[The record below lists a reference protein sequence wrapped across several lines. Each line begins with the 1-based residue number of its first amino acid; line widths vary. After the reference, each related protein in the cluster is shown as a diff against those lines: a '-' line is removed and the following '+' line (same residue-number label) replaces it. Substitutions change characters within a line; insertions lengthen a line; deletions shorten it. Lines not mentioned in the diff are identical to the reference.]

1 MTQTILYPAW
11 QDVIQFGD
19 AGPNPQKIIETDNF
33 RAVIVGLNAG
43 QKIPP
48 HPAPTSTYHF
58 FAGTG
63 SIIVN
68 GERFAV
74 QAGATIVVPDGA
86 TRSIEAETEL
96 AFLGAQAAQI
106 NQ

>member
-1 MTQTILYPAW
+1 MTKATLYPNW
-11 QDVIQFGD
+11 QEVVQYGD
-19 AGPNPQKIIETDNF
+19 MGPDPQKIIETDNF
-33 RAVIVGLNAG
+33 RAVIVGLKAG
-43 QKIPP
+43 QKIPA

-63 SIIVN
+63 TLFVN
-68 GERFAV
+68 GVPFAV

-86 TRSIEAETEL
+86 TRSIEAETQL
-96 AFLGAQAAQI
+96 AFLGTQAAEI

>member
-1 MTQTILYPAW
+1 MTQTILYPNW
-11 QDVIQFGD
+11 QDVVQYND

-48 HPAPTSTYHF
+48 HPAPASTYHF

-63 SIIVN
+63 SIIVDN
-68 GERFAV
+68 KHYAV

-86 TRSIEAETEL
+86 TRSIEAETDL

-106 NQ
+106 KS

>member
-1 MTQTILYPAW
+1 MTQATLYPTW

-19 AGPNPQKIIETDNF
+19 AGPNPQKIIETDTF
-33 RAVIVGLNAG
+33 RTVLVGLKAG

-48 HPAPTSTYHF
+48 HPAPASTYHF
-58 FAGTG
+58 FAGSG
-63 SIIVN
+63 SITVN

-74 QAGATIVVPDGA
+74 QAGATVVVPDGA

>member
-1 MTQTILYPAW
+1 MTQTTLYPAW
-11 QDVIQFGD
+11 QEVIQYSD

-43 QKIPP
+43 QKIPS
-48 HPAPTSTYHF
+48 HPAPASTYHF

-74 QAGATIVVPDGA
+74 QAGTTVVVPDGA
-86 TRSIEAETEL
+86 TRSIEAETKL

>member
-1 MTQTILYPAW
+1 MTQATLYPTW
-11 QDVIQFGD
+11 QDVIQYGD
-19 AGPNPQKIIETDNF
+19 SGPNPQKIIETDTF
-33 RAVIVGLNAG
+33 RTVLVGLKAG

-48 HPAPTSTYHF
+48 HPAPVSTYHF
-58 FAGTG
+58 LAGSG
-63 SIIVN
+63 RIIVD

-74 QAGATIVVPDGA
+74 QAGATVVVPDGA

-106 NQ
+106 KS

>member
-1 MTQTILYPAW
+1 MTKVVLYSNW
-11 QDVIQFGD
+11 QETIQFSA
-19 AGPNPQKIIETDNF
+19 AGPNPQKIIETENF
-33 RAVIVGLNAG
+33 RSVMVGLEAG
-43 QKIPP
+43 QKIPS
-48 HPAPTSTYHF
+48 HPAPASIYHF

-63 SIIVN
+63 WISIN
-68 GERFAV
+68 GERFTI

-86 TRSIEAETEL
+86 TRSIEAETQL

>member
-1 MTQTILYPAW
+1 MNKPTLYPTW
-11 QDVIQFGD
+11 QEIVQYDA
-19 AGPNPQKIIETDNF
+19 AGPNPQKIIETNNF
-33 RAVIVGLNAG
+33 RSVMVGLAAG

-48 HPAPTSTYHF
+48 HPAPASTYHF

-63 SIIVN
+63 SMFVN

-74 QAGATIVVPDGA
+74 QAGATVVVPDGA

-96 AFLGAQAAQI
+96 AFLGAQAA
-106 NQ
+106 